1 MTDLLVVAG
10 EASGDLHGARLLSEL
25 LQRRP
30 DVRAWG
36 LGGDELRSAGL
47 ETVADAAE
55 ISVVGIV
62 EVLKILRRAR
72 EIFDQLLD
80 EVARRGTK
88 TAVLIDFPDFNL
100 RLAKAL
106 HARGVRVVYYVSP
119 QVWAWRKGRVKQIA
133 RTVDR
138 MLVLFP
144 FEVDFYRRHGV
155 DVDHV
160 GHPLVEEVPTLD
172 QAWQSVP
179 AGELPSPVRIALLP
193 GSRPSEVRVLL
204 PRLLEAARQ
213 LAATRSVEVALIE
226 APSLPKSLVDELVA
240 PSELPLVRLRTERH
254 RAVADAHL
262 ALCASGTA
270 TLEVG
275 LLGTPLVVVYRVSP
289 WSYLLGRLLVD
300 LPAISLVNLVLG
312 TPAVPELLQGD
323 AAPGHIAATAAT
335 LLDDREAIDRM
346 RASLAGLRVRL
357 GDTGASARAAALV
370 AEALP
375 AATDRPVRA
384 ADEVPA

>member
-25 LQRRP
+25 LERRA
-30 DVRAWG
+30 DVRPWG
-36 LGGDELRSAGL
+36 LGGDELRAAGL

-62 EVLKILRRAR
+62 EVFKILRRAR
-72 EIFDQLLD
+72 EIFDQLLG
-80 EVARRGTK
+80 EVDRRGTE
-88 TAVLIDFPDFNL
+88 TAVLIDFPEFNL

-119 QVWAWRKGRVKQIA
+119 QVWAWRKGRVNQIA

-144 FEVDFYRRHGV
+144 FEVDFYRDHGV
-155 DVDHV
+155 EVDHV
-160 GHPLVEEVPTLD
+160 GHPLVEEVPILD
-172 QAWQSVP
+172 QAWQTVP

-193 GSRPSEVRVLL
+193 GSRSSEVRVLL
-204 PRLLEAARQ
+204 PRLLEAVRQ
-213 LAATRSVEVALIE
+213 LAQTRPVEVTLVE
-226 APSLPKSLVDELVA
+226 APSLPKALVDELVA
-240 PSELPLVRLRTERH
+240 SSALPLVRSRTGRH

-312 TPAVPELLQGD
+312 RNAVPELLQGK
-323 AAPGHIAATAAT
+323 AAPAHIAATAAA
-335 LLDDREAIDRM
+335 LLDDRDAIDRM
-346 RASLAGLRVRL
+346 RETLAGLRACL
-357 GDTGASARAAALV
+357 GDAGASARAASLV
-370 AEALP
+370 AAALP
-375 AATDRPVRA
+375 PVA
-384 ADEVPA
+384 GQASNEVPA